1 MLLENKNAVI
11 TGCKQGIGFKTME
24 VFAEEGANIWAFT
37 EELTDNLVNKIKE
50 LQEKHCIWIKPIV
63 CNYLDEE
70 SVKVALKEVMSDKK
84 PVDCLINIAGITHN
98 ALFHMTSMD
107 DFKRVFQVDFLAQMQ
122 VTQFI
127 TKLMLRNKKG
137 SVVFV
142 SSDAGVIGNAGQV
155 AYAAAKG
162 ALISAMRTISSE
174 LAGRGIRVNAIAP
187 GVIDTP
193 MTQALT
199 QEQKEKIMLTA
210 DIKRL
215 GTSEETGKLLA
226 FLASDYSSYIT
237 GQVVRINGG
246 IK

>member
-1 MLLENKNAVI
+1 
-11 TGCKQGIGFKTME
+11 
-24 VFAEEGANIWAFT
+24 
-37 EELTDNLVNKIKE
+37 
-50 LQEKHCIWIKPIV
+50 
-63 CNYLDEE
+63 
-70 SVKVALKEVMSDKK
+70 
-84 PVDCLINIAGITHN
+84 
-98 ALFHMTSMD
+98 
-107 DFKRVFQVDFLAQMQ
+107 MQ